1 MAKKTETAAVA
12 STQNQPKNQATMK
25 AKNTYSKKFI
35 TKINKSIAE
44 AKRGELKTVDVE
56 NLFNR
61 PTKNTYSRK
70 FIAKI
75 NKGIEAIRNGKG
87 VRINEKDLFK

>member
-35 TKINKSIAE
+35 
-44 AKRGELKTVDVE
+44 
-56 NLFNR
+56 
-61 PTKNTYSRK
+61 
-70 FIAKI
+70 AKI

-87 VRINEKDLFK
+87 VRINGKDLFK